1 MFFTIILFI
10 IVLGVLILVHEFG
23 HYIVAIRNG
32 IKAEEFGFGF
42 PPRIFGIHRDENTG
56 KYVFVRGNK
65 EVQSKNTIF
74 SLNWLPFGG
83 FVRIKGEDGHL
94 HEGQTVDADSF
105 VGKSA
110 WVRVKVM
117 GAGVFMNF
125 ILAWVLI
132 SIVLMVGFPQ
142 AIDSD
147 TDRVKYPDTK
157 IQITNTAKGS
167 PAEQMGLQPGD
178 ELVKIAGIKPTSLE
192 NARKIILDNKGK
204 EITFEVNRFG
214 KALDLKGAPRT
225 EYPENE
231 GSLGIGFVE
240 TAIVSYPWYEA
251 IFRGLETVYRMTVQ
265 ILEAFGRMIAMLFGG
280 EKVALDVTGP
290 VGLVSWTKQMSDL
303 GIVYLLQFMAILSIN
318 LGIINILPFPALD
331 GGRIFFVILE
341 KIKGK
346 PVNQRLE
353 MMLHQIG
360 FFLLLALII
369 LITIKDISRL

>member
-1 MFFTIILFI
+1 MFLTIILFI
-10 IVLGVLILVHEFG
+10 IVLGVLILAHEFG
-23 HYIVAIRNG
+23 HYIVAVRNG

-42 PPRIFGIHRDENTG
+42 PPRICGVYKDEQTG
-56 KYVFVRGNK
+56 KRVFVWGNK
-65 EVQSKNTIF
+65 EVQSKNTVF
-74 SLNWLPFGG
+74 SFNWLPFGG

-94 HEGQTVDADSF
+94 HEGQIPDPDSF
-105 VGKSA
+105 LGKSA

-125 ILAWVLI
+125 VLAWVLT

-142 AIDSD
+142 AINSD
-147 TDRVKYPDTK
+147 ADRAKYSDTK

-178 ELVKIAGIKPTSLE
+178 ELVEIAGMKPTSLE

-204 EITFEVNRFG
+204 EIAFEVNRFG
-214 KALDLKGAPRT
+214 KTLDLKGTPRT

-251 IFRGLETVYRMTVQ
+251 IFRGLETVYRMTMQ

-290 VGLVSWTKQMSDL
+290 VGLVSWTKQMSEL

-331 GGRIFFVILE
+331 GGRIFFVLLE

-353 MMLHQIG
+353 MILHQIG